1 MATVHEAFEIWDA
14 WSSAGESVAVATV
27 VRVAGSAPR
36 PEGSRFLVSSSGEM
50 SGSVSGGC
58 VENDVYLH
66 ATSVLEGGDP
76 LLVTYGIA
84 DEEAFEVGL
93 ACGGTIQVFIEQM
106 GGEVHAAAR
115 DLVRRGQAGSLA
127 TVVAG
132 PEVGSALL
140 VDGNGVAIAGS
151 IPSEI
156 VADVEADAIRL
167 ADTEQAVTLSYS
179 QHEVFIET
187 VAPPPSLVIWGADEV
202 AISLSSMARQAGFR
216 VTVCDPR
223 PAFTLPERFPDADRV
238 VVGWPGD
245 VAEQVPLDHRSYVV
259 SLTHEARVEGPLLPV
274 VLESTAR
281 YIGAMGSRR
290 THAKRIERL
299 AAEGWDA
306 TELGRIHGPVG
317 LDIGAERP
325 AEVAVSILAEMI
337 AARYRSGSGDALRGR
352 EGRIHRQRP
361 GEADV

>member
-1 MATVHEAFEIWDA
+1 MATVHEAFETWGG
-14 WSSAGESVAVATV
+14 WSAAGQSVAVATV

-36 PEGSRFLVSSSGEM
+36 PEGSRFLVSSTGEM
-50 SGSVSGGC
+50 YGSVSGGC

-66 ATSVLEGGDP
+66 ATAVLEGADP

-93 ACGGTIQVFIEQM
+93 ACGGTIQVFVERM
-106 GGEVHAAAR
+106 GSEAHAATA
-115 DLVRRGQAGSLA
+115 DLVRRGESGSLA

-132 PEVGSALL
+132 PA
-140 VDGNGVAIAGS
+140 AGS
-151 IPSEI
+151 GALIDESGAVVAGSVPAEI
-156 VADVEADAIRL
+156 EADVCADAVRL
-167 ADTEQAVTLSYS
+167 ADTEQAITLGYGD
-179 QHEVFIET
+179 HDVFIET
-187 VAPPPSLVIWGADEV
+187 VVPPPMLIIWGADEV
-202 AISLSSMARQAGFR
+202 AISLSAMARRAGFR

-223 PAFTLPERFPDADRV
+223 PAFTKPERFPDAERV

-245 VAEQVPLDHRSYVV
+245 VAGTVPIDHRTYVV
-259 SLTHEARVEGPLLPV
+259 SLTHDARVEDPLLP
-274 VLESTAR
+274 LLLASPAR

-290 THAKRIERL
+290 THAKRVERL
-299 AAEGWDA
+299 SSEGWDTAA
-306 TELGRIHGPVG
+306 TDRIHGPVG

-325 AEVAVSILAEMI
+325 AEVAVSVLAEMI
-337 AARYRSGSGDALRGR
+337 TVRYRSGSGEPLRGA